1 MDNRNLNEEQLDA
14 VKTIEGPVLVLA
26 GAGSGKTRVVTF
38 RIAHLIDSGIPPSA
52 ILGVTFTNK
61 AAEEMRERVRKL
73 TQNQVLICTFHSLG
87 ARVLRESIYALGYQ
101 RDFTIY
107 DEEDV
112 EKLVKACLVELNL
125 KDKKMDAKPFRYL
138 ISRAKNALQA
148 PDDVHFA
155 STAAS
160 TAVEEAFPRVYALYQ
175 QKLRQYNAVDFDDL
189 LYLTVRLWKEHPAFL
204 ARYQERWPF
213 VLIDEYQDTNAA
225 QYEMTR
231 LLVGK
236 KRNLFVV
243 GDPDQSIYS
252 WRGANISNILNF
264 EHDYP
269 GAKVIRLEQNYR
281 SRTNILDAANHL
293 INYNSNRYEKSLWS
307 ERGAGEKIKLHIGED
322 ERAEADFVA
331 TQIRHHQKKGVP
343 LHEMVVFY
351 RTNAQSRA
359 LEDHL
364 LYRGISYVIVGG
376 ISFYQRREIKDI
388 LAFLRMAQSGADFVA
403 FSRTINLPKRG
414 FGDVTIEKIRAS
426 AAEEEMTIFAYC
438 EALLNERPLKQESRL
453 TAKQKEGLA
462 DYIRMIHELK
472 QIKSTGSIKDIVLA
486 AIEKTGYLSYLREDK
501 ETFADRKE
509 NLDELITKAV
519 EWEMAAEEPTL
530 EAFLEELSLKSSLDE
545 ASEEAHDRVNLM
557 TIHNGKGLEFTVT
570 FLVGLEEDLF
580 PHINSKNTR
589 EEIEEE
595 RRLCYVAMTRAKEFL
610 YVSYCHARY
619 LWGNLRLQRPSR
631 FLKEIPL
638 EFLEKYKRAEL
649 VSQTSSSMAYLPPKE
664 RIRTPYVEKSLP
676 KAAEEFAPGDTIFHK
691 DFGIGQVKEA
701 YEGSLGLTYK
711 VFFSKDN
718 SLKTLVAKYAALTK
732 L

>member
-1 MDNRNLNEEQLDA
+1 MDNRNLNQEQLDA

-38 RIAHLIDSGIPPSA
+38 RIAHLIEAGIPPSA

-61 AAEEMRERVRKL
+61 AAEEMRERVQKL
-73 TQNQVLICTFHSLG
+73 THHQVLICTFHSLG
-87 ARVLRESIYALGYQ
+87 VRVLRESIHLLGYQ

-112 EKLVKACLVELNL
+112 EKLVKACLVELNI

-138 ISRAKNALQA
+138 ISGAKNSLRSPEECAFN
-148 PDDVHFA
+148 PSA
-155 STAAS
+155 SS
-160 TAVEEAFPRVYALYQ
+160 DIEEAFPKVYALYQ
-175 QKLRQYNAVDFDDL
+175 SKLQQYQAVDFDDL
-189 LYLTVRLWKEHPAFL
+189 LYLTVKLWKEHPAL
-204 ARYQERWPF
+204 LSRYQERWPF

-231 LLVGK
+231 LLVQK
-236 KRNLFVV
+236 RRNLFVV

-252 WRGANISNILNF
+252 WRGANIHNILNF
-264 EHDYP
+264 ERDYP
-269 GAKVIRLEQNYR
+269 GAKIVRLEQNYR
-281 SRTNILDAANHL
+281 SRTNILNAANHL
-293 INYNSNRYEKSLWS
+293 INYNSNRYEKKLWS
-307 ERGAGEKIKLHIGED
+307 QRGPGEKIKLHIGED
-322 ERAEADFVA
+322 ERAEAHFVA
-331 TQIRHHQKKGVP
+331 SQIRHHQQNGIP
-343 LHEMVVFY
+343 LNEMVIFY

-359 LEDHL
+359 LEDHF
-364 LYRGISYVIVGG
+364 LYRGIPYVIVGG

-388 LAFLRMAQSGADFVA
+388 LAFLRMAQSGADFIA

-414 FGDVTIEKIRAS
+414 FGEVTIDKIRAC

-438 EALLNERPLKQESRL
+438 EASVNGNPLKHESRL

-462 DYIRMIHELK
+462 DYVRIIRELK
-472 QIKSTGSIKDIVLA
+472 QVKANGSIKEIVLA
-486 AIEKTGYLSYLREDK
+486 AIEKTGYLSYLKEDK

-519 EWEMAAEEPTL
+519 EWELAAEEPSL
-530 EAFLEELSLKSSLDE
+530 ETFLEELSLKSSLDE
-545 ASEEAHDRVNLM
+545 ATEEARERVNLM

-580 PHINSKNTR
+580 PHINSKNSQ

-610 YVSYCHARY
+610 YVSYCHSRY
-619 LWGNLRLQRPSR
+619 LWGTLRMQRPSR

-638 EFLEKYKRAEL
+638 EFLEKYKRAEPA
-649 VSQTSSSMAYLPPKE
+649 SSTTSPAYLPPRE
-664 RIRTPYVEKSLP
+664 RATHTPYVQKPMP
-676 KAAEEFAPGDTIFHK
+676 KVTEAFSAGDTIFHQ
-691 DFGIGQVKEA
+691 DFGIGQIKEA

-718 SLKTLVAKYAALTK
+718 SLKTLVAKYAVLTK